1 MKEKII
7 NATIE
12 ALQSIQ
18 QPRFFQTERGYH
30 GKFYC
35 ELHEALDASGILSED
50 ILLEMEYQKSERHGI
65 YQRPDIVLHIPAELD
80 GTSVQENN
88 FAVFALKRLASQTEA
103 EEDFGKL
110 DQMFNQL
117 HYPLGFFIDVD
128 STQHRLNNY
137 TGTFPNRLH
146 AFAVKLVNG
155 EVSIIHASWVGNEI
169 QEELI

>member
-1 MKEKII
+1 MRDSE
-7 NATIE
+7 
-12 ALQSIQ
+12 
-18 QPRFFQTERGYH
+18 RFF
-30 GKFYC
+30 
-35 ELHEALDASGILSED
+35 SE
-50 ILLEMEYQKSERHGI
+50 
-65 YQRPDIVLHIPAELD
+65 VLELD

-137 TGTFPNRLH
+137 TGTFRNRLH

-169 QEELI
+169 HEELI